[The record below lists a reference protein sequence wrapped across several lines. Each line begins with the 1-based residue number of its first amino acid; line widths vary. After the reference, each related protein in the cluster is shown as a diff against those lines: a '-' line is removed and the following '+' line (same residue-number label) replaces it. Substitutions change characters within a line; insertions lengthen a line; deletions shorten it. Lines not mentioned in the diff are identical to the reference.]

1 MKLSPDDISR
11 LGVDLPSWQ
20 VSPERGGM
28 LLREFVF
35 GDFIQAFGFMSQVAL
50 FAEKH
55 DQHPEWSNV
64 YNRVTVTHTPHDLE
78 GVWLKDIE
86 LARFMDH
93 VAAAFAPQSK

>member
-1 MKLSPDDISR
+1 MKLSPDDTSR

-35 GDFIQAFGFMSQVAL
+35 GDFTRAFGFISQVAL

-55 DQHPEWSNV
+55 DHHPEWCNV
-64 YNRVTVTHTPHDLE
+64 YNRVSVTLTTHDVE
-78 GVWLKDIE
+78 GLSMKDME

-93 VAAAFAPQSK
+93 VAAALATQPK